1 MPCGDPHAIRILA
14 NLRLRRNRPAVGREL
29 AQLITSVKDRL
40 GHDRRYANRRLQA
53 RKRPRLEAAWDAQ
66 VNPDPSPVDRR
77 YPLRTR
83 RGIHD
88 AKHETLAEKSTN

>member
-1 MPCGDPHAIRILA
+1 MLSVSWLICDFDEIAPQLGGNSRK
-14 NLRLRRNRPAVGREL
+14 
-29 AQLITSVKDRL
+29 LITFVKDRL

-88 AKHETLAEKSTN
+88 AKHETLGEKSTN